1 MKATHPPIGGP
12 FDKSSSPPAV
22 RVKRAAGSG
31 SRMGSGALTPPV
43 ALPIQP
49 PFGAVSPCLM
59 SGERSWWAGPHPADF
74 VGCLLPGGGGEG
86 GVGSFPPSAGRGVGG
101 GGGSV

>member
-1 MKATHPPIGGP
+1 MKASHPSIGWP
-12 FDKSSSPPAV
+12 FDKSSSRSAV

-31 SRMGSGALTPPV
+31 SRIGSGALTPPV

-59 SGERSWWAGPHPADF
+59 SGEGRWRADPHPTDF
-74 VGCLLPGGGGEG
+74 VGHLLPEGEG
-86 GVGSFPPSAGRGVGG
+86 EGRRRFLPLPLGIRVGG
-101 GGGSV
+101 IARS